1 MVSSAHGRGLGRM
14 VSPFQGSGLS
24 EARCGL
30 SRLMEEPSHRCPWL
44 CAAGRTCLC
53 LLSVCELAELC
64 KREACVWQG
73 GVEGRGGGGVSWGES
88 RLPGEAPSGS
98 HLCAACS
105 AETPKEASSPIDL
118 GFHRQK
124 GWSQG
129 QHHTL
134 PPLTL
139 PSTSGGPDHGCLSQ

>member
-53 LLSVCELAELC
+53 LLSVYELASSVNG
-64 KREACVWQG
+64 RPACG
-73 GVEGRGGGGVSWGES
+73 KEGWRGGT
-88 RLPGEAPSGS
+88 S
-98 HLCAACS
+98 HA
-105 AETPKEASSPIDL
+105 D
-118 GFHRQK
+118 
-124 GWSQG
+124 
-129 QHHTL
+129 
-134 PPLTL
+134 
-139 PSTSGGPDHGCLSQ
+139 SGGQEYDTGDVWVVTQVAKVKLSFLSWSPSRRVGGYQEHSVLHGSSGLASG